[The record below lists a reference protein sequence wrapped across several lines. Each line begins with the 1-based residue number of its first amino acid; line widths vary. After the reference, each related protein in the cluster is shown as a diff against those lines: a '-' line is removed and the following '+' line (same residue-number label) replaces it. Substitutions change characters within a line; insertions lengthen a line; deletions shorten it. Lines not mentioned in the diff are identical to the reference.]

1 MLTKSGTV
9 GVDHEGGDGAE
20 ERGDYEGANSIRHV
34 GAQVVRGQHARRCH
48 GYSCTT
54 GSHEWWAVVLR
65 IRMFLGI
72 PDPDPLVRGTDPD
85 PDPSRLKQKL

>member
-1 MLTKSGTV
+1 MLTMLTKSRTV

-54 GSHEWWAVVLR
+54 GGSHE
-65 IRMFLGI
+65 
-72 PDPDPLVRGTDPD
+72 
-85 PDPSRLKQKL
+85 